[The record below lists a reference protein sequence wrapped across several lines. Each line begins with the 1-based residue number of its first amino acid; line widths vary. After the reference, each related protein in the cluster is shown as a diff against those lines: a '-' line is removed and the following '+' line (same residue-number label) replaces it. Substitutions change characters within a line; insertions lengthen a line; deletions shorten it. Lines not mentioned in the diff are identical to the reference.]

1 MINPQKI
8 FTFTPGATSWKV
20 PKDLPYFEGHF
31 PDNPI
36 LPAVAILDMIQ
47 QYLIHQ
53 DPSLKGSFLT
63 IKSAKF
69 TEIVRPED
77 TLTINVNFDSAS
89 KFWTVNVQNQNEVV
103 VCKTVLQII

>member
-1 MINPQKI
+1 MINPQNI
-8 FTFTPGATSWKV
+8 FTFSEGSAIWKV

-31 PDNPI
+31 PENPI
-36 LPAVAILDMIQ
+36 MPAVALLDMIQ
-47 QYLIHQ
+47 QYLMFQ

-77 TLTINVNFDSAS
+77 TLTINVQLDPES
-89 KFWTVNVQNQNEVV
+89 KFWTIKVSNQNDVV
-103 VCKTVLQII
+103 VCKTVLQIT

>member
-1 MINPQKI
+1 M
-8 FTFTPGATSWKV
+8 
-20 PKDLPYFEGHF
+20 
-31 PDNPI
+31 
-36 LPAVAILDMIQ
+36 PAVALLDMIQ

-77 TLTINVNFDSAS
+77 TLTINVKFDPEV
-89 KFWTVNVQNQNEVV
+89 KFWTVNVANQNEVI
-103 VCKTVLQII
+103 VCKTVLQIT